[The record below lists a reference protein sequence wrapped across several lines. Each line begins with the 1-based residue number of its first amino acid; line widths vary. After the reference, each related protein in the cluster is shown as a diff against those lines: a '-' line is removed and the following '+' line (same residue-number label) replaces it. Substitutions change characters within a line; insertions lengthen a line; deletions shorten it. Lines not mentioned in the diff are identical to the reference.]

1 MTMPSITA
9 DAGYWVDVTC
19 PNCGQTEI
27 IPLELTSRVE
37 RTRHETL
44 IGIKAATKKIPH
56 RCGQTSITV
65 VGDTGEIVG
74 QIGMDA

>member
-1 MTMPSITA
+1 MTMPSIAA
-9 DAGYWVDVTC
+9 DTGYWVDVTC

-27 IPLELTSRVE
+27 LPLTLTSRME
-37 RTRHETL
+37 RTNHETL
-44 IGIKAATKKIPH
+44 IGIKTSSKKIPH